1 MTPGPF
7 SGTCSIW
14 AGCSNLGSGGT
25 VADVQEVAGLRN
37 TMHGTLKAN
46 YGLVQPN
53 YLTTFCTC
61 SEGVIIVTTDE
72 MKKLLKSCL

>member
-7 SGTCSIW
+7 SGACSIW

-37 TMHGTLKAN
+37 TMHGTLRLITDWCN
-46 YGLVQPN
+46 Q
-53 YLTTFCTC
+53 TTLPLFALAAK
-61 SEGVIIVTTDE
+61 E
-72 MKKLLKSCL
+72 L